1 MTHPHFF
8 LAPPR
13 VAAPVACP
21 ARCPVSLWVRCGPR
35 ARARARALPVKRQ
48 TTKSKGSHRDSGLS
62 HMHIPHIFD
71 ISQDLSAPRDVCRP
85 SLRPT
90 PGRLDMQLSSELSR
104 HQASRAPAGT
114 RARRHRH
121 LCNGHG
127 FGRDDRQELW
137 PVATQRVVGA
147 CIAASDDA
155 PLRHVRLANGAAH
168 GDALER
174 LLPRLGARA
183 AHAVAAEAQPAELV
197 DGEALRAP
205 ADEGDL
211 GGEIGRYGEI

>member
-1 MTHPHFF
+1 
-8 LAPPR
+8 
-13 VAAPVACP
+13 
-21 ARCPVSLWVRCGPR
+21 
-35 ARARARALPVKRQ
+35 
-48 TTKSKGSHRDSGLS
+48 
-62 HMHIPHIFD
+62 MHIPHIRY

-168 GDALER
+168 RDALER
-174 LLPRLGARA
+174 LLARLGARA

-197 DGEALRAP
+197 DGKALRAP

-211 GGEIGRYGEI
+211 GGDIGRYGEIWGDMGRYGEI